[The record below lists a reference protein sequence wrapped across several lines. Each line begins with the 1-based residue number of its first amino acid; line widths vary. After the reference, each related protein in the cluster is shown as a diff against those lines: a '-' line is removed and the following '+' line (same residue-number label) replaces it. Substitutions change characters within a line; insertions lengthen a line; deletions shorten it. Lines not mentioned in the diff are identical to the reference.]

1 MFRRIALMLR
11 VLPLEAEEQGATR
24 GVLCVSDVT
33 SEQEL
38 PVRAVSFI
46 LTLEHESGAPVA
58 RGHLQSTLDHTR
70 YAVQGQAGL
79 FEVLA
84 HYIDASGSAQ

>member
-11 VLPLEAEEQGATR
+11 VLPLDEEEGAAR
-24 GVLCVSDVT
+24 GVLRVSDVT

-46 LTLEHESGAPVA
+46 LTLEHEAGAPVA

-70 YAVQGQAGL
+70 YAVQGQVGL
-79 FEVLA
+79 FEALA
-84 HYIDASGSAQ
+84 HYIDTSGSAQ